1 MNKRIF
7 ALIFAVLLCIVSIVP
22 AFATTEELPRYV
34 DQAEIVDD
42 SLDAD
47 LLTKLDEI
55 SERQQFDV
63 VVITLDTLDG
73 STAEEMADYF
83 FDYFGFGYGDNL
95 DGALL
100 LVARDERQWHISTSG
115 YGITA
120 LTDYGIE
127 YIGEQMTSDLA
138 DGDYYSA
145 FVTYAELCDD
155 FVTQAKNGA
164 PFDVDTA
171 PKTPFNVF
179 KNLLI
184 SLVVGL
190 VIALIVTLI
199 MKGQLKSVHFQSAA
213 ADYEKPGS
221 MHLTESKEYFLYRKV
236 DAEEIPKDDDDGGSS
251 THTSSSGR
259 THGGGGGSF

>member
-7 ALIFAVLLCIVSIVP
+7 ALILAVLLCIVSIVP
-22 AFATTEELPRYV
+22 VFAADEEMFRYI

-42 SLDAD
+42 SLDVE
-47 LLTKLDEI
+47 LLSKLDEI

-63 VVITLDTLDG
+63 VVLTIDTLEG
-73 STAEEMADYF
+73 ATIEAAADDF
-83 FDYFGFGYGDNL
+83 FDYLGYGYGDNL

-127 YIGEQMTSDLA
+127 YIGEQMTPDLA

-145 FVTYAELCDD
+145 FVTYAQLCDE
-155 FVTQAKNGA
+155 FVTQAKNGE

-171 PKTPFNVF
+171 PKAPFNVF

-221 MHLTESKEYFLYRKV
+221 MHLTESREYFLYRKV

>member
-1 MNKRIF
+1 MNKKF
-7 ALIFAVLLCIVSIVP
+7 LALIFAVLLCIVSIVP
-22 AFATTEELPRYV
+22 VFAADEVTFRYV
-34 DQAEIVDD
+34 DQAEIVDN

-63 VVITLDTLDG
+63 VVLTIDTLEG
-73 STAEEMADYF
+73 ATIEAAADDF
-83 FDYFGFGYGDNL
+83 FDYLGYGYGDNL

-127 YIGEQMTSDLA
+127 YIGEQMTSDLS

-145 FVTYAELCDD
+145 FVTYAELCDE
-155 FVTQAKNGA
+155 FVTMAKNGE
-164 PFDVDTA
+164 PFDFDTA

-190 VIALIVTLI
+190 VLALIVTLI
-199 MKGQLKSVHFQSAA
+199 MKSQLKSVRMQNAA
-213 ADYEKPGS
+213 ANYEKPGS
-221 MHLTESKEYFLYRKV
+221 MMVTDSREYFLYSNVNREKKA
-236 DAEEIPKDDDDGGSS
+236 DNNGGSS
-251 THTSSSGR
+251 THSSSSGN

>member
-22 AFATTEELPRYV
+22 AFAADEETFRYI

-42 SLDAD
+42 SLDVE
-47 LLTKLDEI
+47 LLSKLDEI

-63 VVITLDTLDG
+63 VVLTIDTLEG
-73 STAEEMADYF
+73 ATIEAAADDF
-83 FDYFGFGYGDNL
+83 FDYLGYGYGDNL

-127 YIGEQMTSDLA
+127 YIGEQMTSDLS

-145 FVTYAELCDD
+145 FVTYAELCDE
-155 FVTQAKNGA
+155 FVTMAKNGE
-164 PFDVDTA
+164 PFDIGTA

-190 VIALIVTLI
+190 VLALIVTLI
-199 MKGQLKSVHFQSAA
+199 MKSQLKSVRMQNAA
-213 ADYEKPGS
+213 ANYEKPGS
-221 MHLTESKEYFLYRKV
+221 MMVTDSREYFLYSNVNREKKA
-236 DAEEIPKDDDDGGSS
+236 DNNGGSS
-251 THTSSSGR
+251 THTSSSGN